1 MATIL
6 ITGCDRGLGEEFA
19 LQYAAKGDHVIATC
33 LSPADFSA
41 RHRLGPN
48 VDVVGLDVTDEGA
61 VLQLAADLQDREI
74 DILINNAGI
83 PGPHLSLADTDL
95 HLWRRMLEVNL
106 IAPFVVSKAFIENV
120 ARSEQK
126 VIAFISSRMGS
137 ISLNN
142 TGISYAYRS
151 SKAGLNMVMKSFA
164 IDLAPRQICV
174 LGIHPGNVPF
184 AADAGLA
191 ASASV
196 NRMREIIAEA
206 GPHQTGTFYNYNG
219 QILPW

>member
-1 MATIL
+1 MATVL
-6 ITGCDRGLGEEFA
+6 ITGCDSGLGEEFA

-33 LSPADFSA
+33 LAPEKLAA
-41 RHRLGPN
+41 RHDFGSSVQL
-48 VDVVGLDVTDEGA
+48 VKLDVTDEQA
-61 VLQLAADLQDREI
+61 VLGLAEALRDEKI

-83 PGPHLSLADTDL
+83 PGPHLPLAETDL
-95 HLWRRMLEVNL
+95 RLWRRMLEVNL
-106 IAPFVVSKAFIENV
+106 IGPFVVSKAFIEHV

-126 VIAFISSRMGS
+126 LIAFISSRMGS

-151 SKAGLNMVMKSFA
+151 SKAGLNMVMKSLA

-184 AADAGLA
+184 AGDAGLA

-196 NRMREIIAEA
+196 TRMRDVMAEA

>member
-1 MATIL
+1 MATVL
-6 ITGCDRGLGEEFA
+6 ITGCDSGLGEEFA

-33 LSPADFSA
+33 LDPEKLAA
-41 RHRLGPN
+41 RHDFGEN
-48 VDVVGLDVTDEGA
+48 VQVINLDVTDEHA
-61 VLQLAADLQDREI
+61 VLRLAEDLQSEKI

-83 PGPHLSLADTDL
+83 PGPHLSLAETDL

-106 IAPFVVSKAFIENV
+106 IGPFVVSKAFMEHV

-126 VIAFISSRMGS
+126 LIAFVSSRMGS

-142 TGISYAYRS
+142 TGLSYAYRS

-174 LGIHPGNVPF
+174 LGIHPGHVPF
-184 AADAGLA
+184 GGDAGLA

-196 NRMREIIAEA
+196 ARMREVFAEA